1 LRVRIAELGISERTK
16 NFREV
21 LEKLGGRKTQQ
32 RRERERDADADQKN
46 ITCGRFQN
54 FAKIKTKI
62 VHEVWEELASR
73 RDHNLNGDSETS
85 SNRGGKEGSERER
98 EREGDQARR

>member
-1 LRVRIAELGISERTK
+1 MRIAELGKSERTK

-21 LEKLGGRKTQQ
+21 LEELGGR
-32 RRERERDADADQKN
+32 EREKDADQKN

-62 VHEVWEELASR
+62 VREVWEELASR
-73 RDHNLNGDSETS
+73 RDHNFNV
-85 SNRGGKEGSERER
+85 
-98 EREGDQARR
+98 